1 MFCVAL
7 QGPQTAQQAG
17 TPEQALPQPAS
28 EPAIV
33 TWESFKSLAKPG
45 DRLRLVGNAPPL
57 PQDALGVSQTT
68 LALPGNALHHSRDAQ
83 PVSGNALHGFAN
95 ALPFTDSGLSS
106 AQHSVTQQVGMST
119 EAALSSA
126 HGIVTPAGS
135 SRPLVTDADV
145 ANWIVSTPNSGIG
158 PLVTHAEIAQYQA
171 SSIPAQHFGT
181 NDAVRR
187 AVQPVLVSAEEGL
200 EGTAAEV
207 EGNEE
212 ALMTVSS
219 QADRLMM
226 LAKVT
231 PALYMACNR
240 MESLMVHV
248 IQAWAEG

>member
-1 MFCVAL
+1 MLCVAL

-17 TPEQALPQPAS
+17 TPDQALPQPAS

-33 TWESFKSLAKPG
+33 TWKSFKSLAKPG
-45 DRLRLVGNAPPL
+45 DRLRLVGNALPL

-68 LALPGNALHHSRDAQ
+68 LALPGNALRHSRDAQ
-83 PVSGNALHGFAN
+83 PVPGNALHGFGN
-95 ALPFTDSGLSS
+95 ALPFTDSGLSG
-106 AQHSVTQQVGMST
+106 AQHRVTQQVGMST

-135 SRPLVTDADV
+135 SMPLVTDADV
-145 ANWIVSTPNSGIG
+145 AHWIVSTQNGGIG
-158 PLVTHAEIAQYQA
+158 PLVTHADIAQYQA

-207 EGNEE
+207 ENEE
-212 ALMTVSS
+212 GLMTVSS

-240 MESLMVHV
+240 MESLMVHAL
-248 IQAWAEG
+248 QAWAEG